1 MLSEEGKLE
10 IEGPRDRAGE
20 FEPQLIREPKHQICR
35 KYLSP
40 NCAPDTARTCN
51 LQFRRLSLYPIELRV
66 LSVAE
71 VDHMAQPGFGKAKM
85 QGDQASVSAS
95 ASSDG
100 GPLCVEGRFGAFLLN
115 SYSDF

>member
-1 MLSEEGKLE
+1 MLTKQEDSNT
-10 IEGPRDRAGE
+10 E
-20 FEPQLIREPKHQICR
+20 FVV
-35 KYLSP
+35 SP
-40 NCAPDTARTCN
+40 SAPSRAPDTARTCN

-85 QGDQASVSAS
+85 QGDQASVSVSAS

-100 GPLCVEGRFGAFLLN
+100 VPLCVEGRFGAFLLT
-115 SYSDF
+115 SEECKAGTLRLLCA